1 MKKIIFYFALLSIS
15 LNLVNST
22 SIVLINASTLGT
34 GDTVTLESSEIL
46 QLSFK
51 TNPTTGFNE
60 YLINAE

>member
-60 YLINAE
+60 YLVNAE

>member
-15 LNLVNST
+15 LNLVNSN

>member
-15 LNLVNST
+15 LNLVNSA

>member
-34 GDTVTLESSEIL
+34 GDTVTLESSEFL